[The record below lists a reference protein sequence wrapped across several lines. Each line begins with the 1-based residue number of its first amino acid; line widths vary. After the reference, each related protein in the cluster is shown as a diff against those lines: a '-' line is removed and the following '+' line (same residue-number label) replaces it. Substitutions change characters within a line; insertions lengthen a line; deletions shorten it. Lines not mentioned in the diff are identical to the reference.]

1 LAAIDIIGYSIIK
14 QGANE
19 RLFYGLVLWTG
30 ERWHR
35 FNVIK
40 LALNI
45 KSQNLTQKAIDFD
58 KNMLN
63 YCPFWCT

>member
-1 LAAIDIIGYSIIK
+1 MSAF
-14 QGANE
+14 
-19 RLFYGLVLWTG
+19 FYGLVLWTG

-45 KSQNLTQKAIDFD
+45 KSQNLPQKAIDFD